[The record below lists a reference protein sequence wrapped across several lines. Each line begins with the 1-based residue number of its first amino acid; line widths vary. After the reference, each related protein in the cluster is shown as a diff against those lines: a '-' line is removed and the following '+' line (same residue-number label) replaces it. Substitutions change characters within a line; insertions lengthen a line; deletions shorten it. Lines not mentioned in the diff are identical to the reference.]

1 MLALFF
7 NPFGFDFVTA
17 LILTITGSYL
27 ITTGILYLLAGL
39 FFGLSIFYYKKN
51 GRLSTILMTIGMFL
65 NPFGYDIA
73 FAYTMSLFGGS
84 FMKADLTFYGIA
96 SLFFIIFLVS
106 SKKNPFTLTINWIKN
121 TTKKAYGF
129 IAG

>member
-17 LILTITGSYL
+17 LILAMTSSYV
-27 ITTGILYLLAGL
+27 TTMGILYLLAAL
-39 FFGLSIFYYKKN
+39 FFGSSIFYYKKN
-51 GRLSTILMTIGMFL
+51 RKLSLVLMTIGMFL

-73 FAYTMSLFGGS
+73 FAYTMSLCGGS
-84 FMKADLTFYGIA
+84 FIKADLIFYAIA

-106 SKKNPFTLTINWIKN
+106 SKTNPITLIGEWLKNI
-121 TTKKAYGF
+121 TKKVYRL
-129 IAG
+129 I